1 MVVNHN
7 LIAMNGQRQYK
18 AVTNSRDKRMEKL
31 SSGYRIN
38 RAADDAA
45 GLSISEKMRFQ
56 IRGLTQ
62 GVKNMQEGVNYCKV
76 ADGALHE
83 VHSMLQRMNELSI
96 QAANGTNS
104 DTERM
109 YLDQEIQHLKE
120 EMDRIFETTK
130 YNEEFIFKCDDQE
143 LEGPLEPY
151 RLGLS
156 GYPDDLYI
164 YNETYDDT
172 TKTATFGGIA
182 YRGKRYE
189 WSSIDPD
196 MYDSTTGTFHAGS
209 YTLKAD
215 DGSVL
220 SLICEEGSKPPEVSR
235 EFQVSANGSGIIINN
250 ECIPWSQVQTED
262 GHKINEGG
270 IENKPYYFHYHG
282 VTASFTPDAADEL
295 IDVMNKLSDIKW
307 QSTYKL
313 PTEKQ
318 ALFTDFSK
326 TYTTFKNN
334 DEVKRYLD
342 GDPDFADNMYTLR
355 ADDTGLWLEQN
366 NTMVANSNKTWAEL
380 GITNWGD
387 QSKDIW
393 SDKTYTYTYDPAP
406 AGSDTISFTFQV
418 VNEISKD
425 SAIDAL
431 DGITLPGIQS
441 SVDLDNHANLG
452 MDATYSNVMSGK
464 IVRDTIRL
472 TLGEEYG
479 LGRDYTTP
487 SDTFGSTKLVYDKNN
502 NSFSAVYSNTLDG
515 TTTTK
520 TYNNTSVETNTI
532 ISNIKNQIKTDMNDY
547 LDVIKA
553 RYIAG
558 ATSPTETNLAA
569 LLSPNN
575 ITGNGG
581 TTYLEDIV
589 TLDPA
594 DIASG
599 KLNSTLHVSK
609 PTSFAGA
616 SIDFSGLG
624 TSFELVDL
632 IGMGFNSTCQTCNNH
647 YSIQFTTP
655 DITQANWNSTT
666 PDPNNPDQNS
676 YQFSSQTDGSNYTL
690 YIDISSMDGKIN
702 DGVAF
707 TNALVNIIDAS
718 GFDFHY
724 TQYATNTDDA
734 KLYVFDNRPYYISD
748 GVSTATDAS
757 FSPYA
762 YGFNSVAKYN
772 INLYDTDD
780 SSEYVSLNYEYDYKD
795 IFAPSNLVFEYEE
808 NVAGKYVKLTDGTY
822 VVYDANNP
830 DHQSLTR
837 YNIKKV
843 ELDTSSGSGTLDDY
857 LDEYIKNHILQETAD
872 ASQMDLVSDYAKYNI
887 GNQVNENKAL
897 ITEYNTPVQ
906 IYKEKESGVSPDKF
920 GFKIQCSSNTK
931 DSIYIEKQNLS
942 VYRMGIKKLSVK
954 TEKLATKA
962 IDMLTGA
969 FVKVNIVRSKF
980 GTYQNRLEHS
990 IANAN
995 NVAENTTAAESRIR
1009 DTDMAKELQNLSVEN
1024 ILVQAGEA
1032 ILAQANSNAQNVVS
1046 LLQV

>member
-1 MVVNHN
+1 MVIQHN
-7 LIAMNGQRQYK
+7 MQAMNANRMLGITTGQQSK
-18 AVTNSRDKRMEKL
+18 STEKL

-83 VHSMLQRMNELSI
+83 VHGMLQRINELSI
-96 QAANGTNS
+96 QSANGTNS

-109 YLDQEIQHLKE
+109 YLDQEVQHLKE
-120 EMDRIFETTK
+120 EMERIFETTK
-130 YNEEFIFKCDDQE
+130 YNEEFIFKCEDQE
-143 LEGPLEPY
+143 LEAPLEPY
-151 RLGLS
+151 KLGLS

-189 WSSIDPD
+189 WSSIDPA
-196 MYDSTTGTFHAGS
+196 MYDSTTGTFHAGTYS
-209 YTLKAD
+209 LKAE
-215 DGSVL
+215 DGSIL
-220 SLICEEGSKPPEVSR
+220 SLVCEEGSKPPEVSR

-250 ECIPWSQVQTED
+250 ECIPWSQVKTAD

-270 IENKPYYFHYHG
+270 IENKPYSFHYHG
-282 VTASFTPDAADEL
+282 VTATFTPDAADDL
-295 IDVMNKLSDIKW
+295 LDVMNKLSDIKW

-342 GDPDFADNMYTLR
+342 GDPNFADHMYTLR

-366 NTMVANSNKTWAEL
+366 GTAVANSNKTWADL

-393 SDKTYTYTYDPAP
+393 SDKTYKYTYDPAP

-425 SAIDAL
+425 SAINAL

-441 SVDLDNHANLG
+441 SVDLDNHADLT
-452 MDATYSNVMSGK
+452 MDGNYSNVMSGK
-464 IVRDTIRL
+464 INRDTLNL

-479 LGRDYTTP
+479 LGRDYTTT
-487 SDTFGSTKLVYDKNN
+487 SDTFGSTNLVYDKNT
-502 NSFSAVYSNTLDG
+502 NSFSAVYTNTLDG

-520 TYNNTSVETNTI
+520 TYNNTNVETSNI
-532 ISNIKNQIKTDMNDY
+532 ISTIKNQIKADMHDY
-547 LDVIKA
+547 LEVIKA

-558 ATSPTETNLAA
+558 ATSPTETNLAT

-575 ITGNGG
+575 ITGKGG
-581 TTYLEDIV
+581 TTYLEDTV
-589 TLDPA
+589 KLDPA
-594 DIASG
+594 DITAG
-599 KLNSTLHVSK
+599 KLNSTLNVYA
-609 PTSFAGA
+609 PTTYAGA

-632 IGMGFNSTCQTCNNH
+632 IGMGFNSTCQTCSNH

-655 DITQANWNSTT
+655 DITQANWSSTT
-666 PDPNNPDQNS
+666 PNPNNPDQNS
-676 YQFSSQTDGSNYTL
+676 YQYSSKRDGANYTL
-690 YIDISSMDGKIN
+690 YIDVSSMDGKIN

-707 TNALVNIIDAS
+707 TNALLDIIDAS
-718 GFDFHY
+718 GYDFHF
-724 TQYATNTDDA
+724 TQYASYTDDA
-734 KLYVFDNRPYYISD
+734 KLYIFDNRPQYVSN
-748 GVSTATDAS
+748 GVSTATDAT

-762 YGFNSVAKYN
+762 YGFNSVAEYN
-772 INLYDTDD
+772 INLYDTDN
-780 SSEYVSLNYEYDYKD
+780 SAEYVSLQYEYDYKD

-808 NVAGKYVKLTDGTY
+808 NAAGKYVQLTDGTY

-830 DHQSLTR
+830 DHQTLKR

-843 ELDTSSGSGTLDDY
+843 DLDTSTGSGTLDDY
-857 LDEYIKNHILQETAD
+857 LDEYIRDHILQETAN

-887 GNQVNENKAL
+887 GNSVNENKAL

-906 IYKEKESGVSPDKF
+906 IYKEKESGVAPDKF

-931 DSIYIEKQNLS
+931 DSIYIERQNLS
-942 VYRMGIKKLSVK
+942 LYRIGLKKLSVK
-954 TEKLATKA
+954 TEKLATRA
-962 IDMLTGA
+962 IDMLTAA
-969 FVKVNIVRSKF
+969 FVKVNTVRSKF

-1009 DTDMAKELQNLSVEN
+1009 DTDMAEELQNLSTDN

-1032 ILAQANSNAQNVVS
+1032 ILAQANSNAQNVIS